1 MKTFIEEIT
10 STCASF
16 YHIYFLP
23 VTNYDN
29 KQDNIIATCF
39 KMQYSQCDIYL
50 IIKESTLSNDVEL
63 HLYNG
68 DSVIFVQKGNKKEH
82 GIYDLASNICNK
94 ITPILKQKD
103 SF

>member
-10 STCASF
+10 SACASF

-23 VTNYDN
+23 VSNYDN

-39 KMQYSQCDIYL
+39 KMQYSLNNIYL
-50 IIKESTLSNDVEL
+50 IIKESTFDFEF

-68 DSVIFVQKGNKKEH
+68 DSIIFVQKGNKKEH
-82 GIYDLASNICNK
+82 GIYDLTSNLCNK
-94 ITPILKQKD
+94 IIPILKQKD

>member
-10 STCASF
+10 SACASF

-23 VTNYDN
+23 VSNYDN
-29 KQDNIIATCF
+29 KKDNIIATCF
-39 KMQYSQCDIYL
+39 KMQYSGDNIYL
-50 IIKESTLSNDVEL
+50 LIKESTLSGEFEL

-68 DSVIFVQKGNKKEH
+68 DSIIFVQKGNKKEH
-82 GIYDLASNICNK
+82 GIPDLSSNVCNK
-94 ITPILKQKD
+94 IIPILKQKD